1 MVVFS
6 GSVPLPAA
14 WQLVTRLGEAQ
25 ILLPM
30 LAAVLAWFVARLKA
44 PTVARAWVLCIAMA
58 TAITTATKIAFL
70 GYGLGYAPWNFT
82 GLSGHAMFAAA
93 VMPLLAATLASTAP
107 PARRRWALLGGY
119 LLAALIAW
127 SRVRLSAHSGSEAL
141 SGWLLGAAASGFAL
155 RWAEA
160 PHTHAPK
167 AMVIGAVV
175 WLLVTPMG
183 APPSPT
189 HGWVTR
195 IALALSGHEAPYT
208 REWMLHRYQQQQL
221 EAAAHPG

>member
-30 LAAVLAWFVARLKA
+30 LAAVLAWFVARLNA
-44 PTVARAWVLCIAMA
+44 LAVARAWVLCIALA
-58 TAITTATKIAFL
+58 TLLTTATKIAFI
-70 GYGLGYAPWNFT
+70 GYGIGYAPWNFT
-82 GLSGHAMFAAA
+82 GISGHAMFAAA
-93 VMPLLAATLASTAP
+93 VLPVLAATVASTATP
-107 PARRRWALLGGY
+107 PRRWFALLTGY

-127 SRVRLSAHSGSEAL
+127 SRVRLGVHSASEATT
-141 SGWLLGAAASGFAL
+141 GWLLGSATSAMAL
-155 RWAEA
+155 WLADA

-167 AMVIGAVV
+167 AMVVGAVV
-175 WLLVTPMG
+175 WLLVTPVG

-195 IALALSGHEAPYT
+195 IALALSGHDTPYT
-208 REWMLHRYQQQQL
+208 REWMLQRHRDQL
-221 EAAAHPG
+221 RAAAAARS

>member
-44 PTVARAWVLCIAMA
+44 LAVARAWVLCIALA
-58 TAITTATKIAFL
+58 TMLTTASKIAFI
-70 GYGLGYAPWNFT
+70 GYGLGWAPWNFT
-82 GLSGHAMFAAA
+82 GISGHAMFAAA
-93 VMPLLAATLASTAP
+93 VMPLLAATVASTATP
-107 PARRRWALLGGY
+107 RVHGWTLLGGY
-119 LLAALIAW
+119 LVAGLIAW
-127 SRVRLSAHSGSEAL
+127 SRVRLGAHSGSEAL
-141 SGWLLGAAASGFAL
+141 AGWLLGSAASGMAL
-155 RWAEA
+155 WRAEA

-167 AMVIGAVV
+167 AMVVGAVV
-175 WLLVTPMG
+175 WLLVTPVG

-195 IALALSGHEAPYT
+195 IALALSGHEVPYT
-208 REWMLHRYQQQQL
+208 REWMLRRYEQQRR
-221 EAAAHPG
+221 EAAPRG